1 MSIMPLGVKI
11 TELTKPSFR
20 DPILIQG
27 LPGLGFVAKLAVDYL
42 IENLK
47 PTLFAELYSIHLTFP
62 SGDLGVTI
70 GPDGTFSLPR
80 YQFFASTNSGAHLIL
95 LTGDA
100 QPNLFG
106 QYEVAEAVLDFVTK
120 FGCRRVISLG
130 GFRGRPRGEA
140 RIVYGIVDDPITTTE
155 ELKKLGVEVTRGGSV
170 TGACGVILG
179 LCRQRGM
186 RCLGLLGETDGS
198 YPDVSA
204 AKALVQVI
212 AQMYNLKID
221 YSMLDT
227 AINDIEEK
235 LKTLRKLRA
244 EVRKKTAARER
255 GPEFVI

>member
-1 MSIMPLGVKI
+1 MPLGVKI
-11 TELTKPSFR
+11 TELAKPRLQDS
-20 DPILIQG
+20 ILVQG
-27 LPGLGFVAKLAVDYL
+27 LPGLGFVGKLAVDYL
-42 IENLK
+42 IETLK
-47 PTLFAELYSIHLTFP
+47 PSLFAELYSIHLTFP
-62 SGDLGVTI
+62 TGDLGVNV
-70 GPDGTFSLPR
+70 GQDGTFSLPK
-80 YQFFASTNSGAHLIL
+80 YQFYASANSGTHLIL

-106 QYEVAEAVLDFVTK
+106 QYEVAESVLDFVAK
-120 FGCRRVISLG
+120 FGCQRIISLG

-140 RIVYGIVDDPITTTE
+140 RAVYGVVDDPITTGE

-204 AKALVQVI
+204 AKAIVQVI
-212 AQMYNLKID
+212 AQMFNLKID
-221 YSMLDT
+221 YTMLDK

-235 LKTLRKLRA
+235 LKTLRKIRT